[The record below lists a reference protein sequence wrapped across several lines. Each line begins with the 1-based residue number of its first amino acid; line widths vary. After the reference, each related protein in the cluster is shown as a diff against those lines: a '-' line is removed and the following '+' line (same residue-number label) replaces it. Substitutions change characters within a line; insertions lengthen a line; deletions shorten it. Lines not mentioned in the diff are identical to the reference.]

1 MYNAALPEMTTRSPR
16 TSHSRRPL
24 RAPPCSALS
33 RVLPRRCAQYGAR
46 EVCAEP
52 VTGSSLTP
60 TLGPEPARD
69 EIEALAARGH
79 RHPAARQALQP
90 GEVRRQGGDH
100 LFVVDHHEVIVG
112 LQHFRLGNTQ
122 RLQQSVRCRARL
134 RTLGREVHRQRVAL
148 APHAQLTATGSE
160 TQYRGSVVE
169 LVDQYP
175 GRRQGRMTAQVH
187 LDLRREPA
195 QSIVAV
201 AADDKGGFRKIVLFR
216 DGLQALVVQ
225 PGIEGQTAAGLP
237 WKGPVGECVYLEDRQ
252 FHVPDSCID
261 GLRTLA
267 AGPRPGQCRAPRRR
281 LAQI

>member
-16 TSHSRRPL
+16 TSHSRRPCAPALLGAQPGLAQAL
-24 RAPPCSALS
+24 RPVRRQGGMRGTGH
-33 RVLPRRCAQYGAR
+33 RVFVDAD
-46 EVCAEP
+46 V
-52 VTGSSLTP
+52 
-60 TLGPEPARD
+60 GPEPARD

-90 GEVRRQGGDH
+90 GEVRRQGGDR

-225 PGIEGQTAAGLP
+225 PGIEGADRRRIALEGT
-237 WKGPVGECVYLEDRQ
+237 VGECVYLEDRQ

>member
-33 RVLPRRCAQYGAR
+33 RVLPRRCASTAPGGMR
-46 EVCAEP
+46 G
-52 VTGSSLTP
+52 TGHRVFVDADV
-60 TLGPEPARD
+60 GPEPARD

-90 GEVRRQGGDH
+90 GEVRRQGSDR

-148 APHAQLTATGSE
+148 APYAQLAAAGGE

-169 LVDQYP
+169 LVDQHP
-175 GRRQGRMTAQVH
+175 GRRQGRMAAQVH

-225 PGIEGQTAAGLP
+225 PGIEGQTAAGSP
-237 WKGPVGECVYLEDRQ
+237 WKGLSANASTWKIVSSMFRTPVSMGC
-252 FHVPDSCID
+252 
-261 GLRTLA
+261 
-267 AGPRPGQCRAPRRR
+267 AP
-281 LAQI
+281 